1 LVAGDLRRVLDVAV
15 EVIAVPNEMALAG
28 LWALVE
34 SRRSPTSDGTCS
46 CTPGSTRPRRH
57 ACPGA
62 PGVLRHRRRVPRRAA
77 ETPDAGFDELS
88 HRMVAEVDGAE
99 LMRTSEETS
108 SSRTAPREGEGDP
121 G

>member
-1 LVAGDLRRVLDVAV
+1 VHREFFGTDGAFRVGPPKRR
-15 EVIAVPNEMALAG
+15 N
-28 LWALVE
+28 
-34 SRRSPTSDGTCS
+34 
-46 CTPGSTRPRRH
+46 
-57 ACPGA
+57 
-62 PGVLRHRRRVPRRAA
+62 
-77 ETPDAGFDELS
+77 AGFDELS